1 MKGSCALHFAR
12 TRYSPC
18 CVLLAGYTGIPVLF
32 AGSIEVLFDN
42 LLPPRSSVPSAH
54 RGVLLSQGAPERRQL
69 PFLIGMP
76 DHRQRI
82 TTFA

>member
-1 MKGSCALHFAR
+1 M
-12 TRYSPC
+12 
-18 CVLLAGYTGIPVLF
+18 LANDRDRLSRGDVVTGIPILF
-32 AGSIEVLFDN
+32 AGSIEVLFDD
-42 LLPPRSSVPSAH
+42 LLPPRRPVPSAH
-54 RGVLLSQGAPERRQL
+54 RGVSLSQDAPEQRQL

>member
-1 MKGSCALHFAR
+1 M
-12 TRYSPC
+12 
-18 CVLLAGYTGIPVLF
+18 LANNRNRLSRGDVIPGIPVLF
-32 AGSIEVLFDN
+32 AGSIEVLFND

-54 RGVLLSQGAPERRQL
+54 RGVSLSQDPQERRQL
-69 PFLIGMP
+69 LFLIGTP